1 MPARRRHPKKDI
13 EAALRAAEAAG
24 WVVVVV
30 VVVVVEEEEEEEEVH
45 HGHRWG
51 VIRCP
56 SGEHVVAVWSTPRD
70 PATLGKRIREQ
81 VARCPHQEGVTS

>member
-1 MPARRRHPKKDI
+1 MPQRRRHPKKDL

-24 WVVVVV
+24 WT
-30 VVVVVEEEEEEEEVH
+30 VEEIH

-51 VIRCP
+51 LARCP
-56 SGEHVVAVWSTPRD
+56 AGEHVVAVWSTPRD

-81 VARCPHQEGVTS
+81 VGRCQHLPGGR